1 VDAAIHEIR
10 SVISLPSGYHRDLQF
25 TKPPLIRGLSAAM
38 QALKLVPDLIGEMTF
53 DAERMRKAISRDM
66 YATDMAVELA
76 AGGTPFRSAYRQVK
90 ESLGTADDRSPE
102 ASLRQRVSPGASA
115 DLRLE
120 EIRKRLEAQVT

>member
-1 VDAAIHEIR
+1 
-10 SVISLPSGYHRDLQF
+10 
-25 TKPPLIRGLSAAM
+25 
-38 QALKLVPDLIGEMTF
+38 VPDLIGEMTF
-53 DAERMRKAISRDM
+53 DAERMREAISRDM